1 MLTCVLG
8 EASCERSLAF
18 VFLSKNKSVIPGE
31 VSLPMWL
38 LLCGLPGQ
46 TGLLCQKGV
55 FCPTCPSP
63 AGGSLTH
70 SQALAL
76 SKRARD
82 VTALQCCFFD
92 PPRPSLAKEGS
103 TFSPS
108 PSSSGSGDVTALRC
122 SEPLR
127 SKVGGAS
134 KPSPCF
140 AGWDRLGTAC
150 FWLHCAW
157 GQLASNLCESVKSV
171 GLKES
176 AGHQRPRHVLRDG
189 TAWGNF

>member
-1 MLTCVLG
+1 MPHLFLPTGRVLIPNQAFLLTIKGKDVTALQCCFCPTCPSPVGGSLIPNQAFPLTIKG
-8 EASCERSLAF
+8 KDVTALQCCLFRSTPSL
-18 VFLSKNKSVIPGE
+18 LSQG
-31 VSLPMWL
+31 
-38 LLCGLPGQ
+38 
-46 TGLLCQKGV
+46 GV

-82 VTALQCCFFD
+82 VTAL
-92 PPRPSLAKEGS
+92 
-103 TFSPS
+103 
-108 PSSSGSGDVTALRC
+108 RC

-140 AGWDRLGTAC
+140 AGWDRLG
-150 FWLHCAW
+150 
-157 GQLASNLCESVKSV
+157 
-171 GLKES
+171 
-176 AGHQRPRHVLRDG
+176 
-189 TAWGNF
+189 NF

>member
-1 MLTCVLG
+1 MK
-8 EASCERSLAF
+8 EASLLFFCRKTKALFRGRFFSPRGSSLAGF
-18 VFLSKNKSVIPGE
+18 VPKLIP
-31 VSLPMWL
+31 LPKR
-38 LLCGLPGQ
+38 C
-46 TGLLCQKGV
+46 

-82 VTALQCCFFD
+82 VTALRCCFFD

-150 FWLHCAW
+150 FKS
-157 GQLASNLCESVKSV
+157 ASSVKSV

-176 AGHQRPRHVLRDG
+176 ALHQSPRHILRAG
-189 TAWGNF
+189 TAWGQLASNLRHL

>member
-1 MLTCVLG
+1 MLLARFLFQ
-8 EASCERSLAF
+8 EASLFCFFLFEKLVGNSNT
-18 VFLSKNKSVIPGE
+18 VFFDSACFSFAKE
-31 VSLPMWL
+31 VF
-38 LLCGLPGQ
+38 
-46 TGLLCQKGV
+46 

-82 VTALQCCFFD
+82 VTAL
-92 PPRPSLAKEGS
+92 
-103 TFSPS
+103 
-108 PSSSGSGDVTALRC
+108 RC

-140 AGWDRLGTAC
+140 AGWDRLATAC

-157 GQLASNLCESVKSV
+157 GQLASFP
-171 GLKES
+171 
-176 AGHQRPRHVLRDG
+176 HHVLRAG
-189 TAWGNF
+189 TAWGQLASGFIAPGDSLLLSLAMFCGMGPPGDSLLLALLRLGTARFFPSPYFAGWDRLGNF

>member
-1 MLTCVLG
+1 MLLARFLFQ
-8 EASCERSLAF
+8 EASLFWFKNSVLFRSTPSL
-18 VFLSKNKSVIPGE
+18 LSQGGLHILTKP
-31 VSLPMWL
+31 SLLRREGCNRPAVL
-38 LLCGLPGQ
+38 
-46 TGLLCQKGV
+46 
-55 FCPTCPSP
+55 FFPTCPSP

-76 SKRARD
+76 SKRAR
-82 VTALQCCFFD
+82 
-92 PPRPSLAKEGS
+92 
-103 TFSPS
+103 
-108 PSSSGSGDVTALRC
+108 DVTALRC

-157 GQLASNLCESVKSV
+157 GQLASF
-171 GLKES
+171 
-176 AGHQRPRHVLRDG
+176 PRHVLRAG
-189 TAWGNF
+189 TAWGTLKVKICVICAICVTLKGKKVKEKICVNL